1 MQVKTIALAAALSV
15 VPGLVQAQ
23 FDFKLAGRDVQI
35 HSFASQGFGYSNENN
50 YLTMKTSKGSFAMTD
65 GGVNI
70 STQLTDRLRIGAQI
84 YLRNVGKLGDWHPV
98 LDWAF
103 ADYKFKDWFGLRG
116 GKVKTTLGLFNDS
129 QDNEFLHTW
138 ALLPQSV
145 YPLDLRGSTIAH
157 NGGDAYGRIPLQRLG
172 HLDYTAYGGA
182 RSVDQHEGWA
192 VDLPDFGF
200 TQQKESGSVMG
211 ADLRWATPLK
221 ELLVGASHATYGHDN
236 RVLGGPTSFLPGF
249 LLAGHYVKNYTNAF
263 YFDYSPGKLRLYG
276 EYQRV
281 WGDYRESSIDSQQHQ
296 TYLFSNTS
304 DSRVWYTAISYR
316 ISKRLEVGTY
326 HSRFY
331 GNWSQ
336 AHSEPDN
343 HLFDQVATAR
353 IDLNPHWDVKV
364 EGHFMDGAPA
374 GFVGGNLH
382 GFYTGT
388 NPNGFKP
395 STNMLVIRTGFAF

>member
-192 VDLPDFGF
+192 VVIAGVARCEVDVAASVHLKRAFGV
-200 TQQKESGSVMG
+200 Q
-211 ADLRWATPLK
+211 PLK
-221 ELLVGASHATYGHDN
+221 LS
-236 RVLGGPTSFLPGF
+236 
-249 LLAGHYVKNYTNAF
+249 
-263 YFDYSPGKLRLYG
+263 
-276 EYQRV
+276 
-281 WGDYRESSIDSQQHQ
+281 
-296 TYLFSNTS
+296 
-304 DSRVWYTAISYR
+304 
-316 ISKRLEVGTY
+316 
-326 HSRFY
+326 
-331 GNWSQ
+331 
-336 AHSEPDN
+336 
-343 HLFDQVATAR
+343 DQVSGFHSTRSLLRQTSATVR
-353 IDLNPHWDVKV
+353 
-364 EGHFMDGAPA
+364 
-374 GFVGGNLH
+374 
-382 GFYTGT
+382 
-388 NPNGFKP
+388 
-395 STNMLVIRTGFAF
+395 